1 MESGQ
6 EVLESRGLR
15 DWRGE
20 LYATRRLC
28 GQSCDVRAV
37 ELALRNPHSGHA
49 TTMSSIPPH
58 SGGDAT
64 AGTPGNEA
72 ERSRPAVT
80 PLAKPAS
87 RGLVAAI
94 AIALA
99 VAGVLA
105 WLDVRVGADS
115 LRSEVTKRLVDEE
128 AAQAQARARDSDQSG
143 ELREA
148 GAKLALLETRMA
160 ELSAQQAALDA
171 LYQDIAPSRD
181 DILLG
186 EVEQTLLLAS
196 QQLALAGNVLAA
208 LTALQL
214 ADSRLAGTNRPQ
226 MLPLRRAL
234 GRDMER
240 LRAVPA
246 VDVPGIAVKLDRA
259 LATVDTLPLA
269 QDERLPE
276 PLPVSVPKDEPS
288 WLAFLRS
295 AWVDVKGLVR
305 IENSDRAAAPLLTPS
320 QRYFLREN
328 LRLRLLSARVALLS
342 RDETSFRSDI
352 VAANAWVKTY
362 FDART
367 KSVQALTAT
376 LTQLGT
382 TVMPTD
388 LPDVN
393 ESLTALRTIKA
404 SRERAGV
411 RAVTAPSAPART
423 Q

>member
-1 MESGQ
+1 M
-6 EVLESRGLR
+6 
-15 DWRGE
+15 
-20 LYATRRLC
+20 A
-28 GQSCDVRAV
+28 
-37 ELALRNPHSGHA
+37 
-49 TTMSSIPPH
+49 SIPPH
-58 SGGDAT
+58 SGGNAQADAT
-64 AGTPGNEA
+64 GNPA
-72 ERSRPAVT
+72 ARAPPAVT

-87 RGLVAAI
+87 RGWVAVV

-99 VAGVLA
+99 VAGGLA
-105 WLDVRVGADS
+105 WLDMRNVADA

-128 AAQAQARARDSDQSG
+128 AALAQAKARDSDQSG

-171 LYQDIAPSRD
+171 LYQEIAPSRD

-196 QQLALAGNVLAA
+196 QQLALAGNVPAA

-226 MLPLRRAL
+226 LLPLRRAL

-259 LATVDTLPLA
+259 LATIDTLPLA

-276 PLPVSVPKDEPS
+276 PSPAPAPKDAPA

-295 AWVDVKGLVR
+295 TWSDMKALVR
-305 IENSDRAAAPLLTPS
+305 IEVSDRAAAPLLAPQ

-352 VAANAWVKTY
+352 AAANAWVKTY
-362 FDART
+362 FDTRT

-404 SRERAGV
+404 SRERTVV
-411 RAVTAPSAPART
+411 RAVTAPSAPARVP
-423 Q
+423 